1 MCSVTIKETSV
12 VTLYTDANSIQ
23 CIMASSP
30 KVSIVWKYFAK
41 VNPKITKCKVCQQE
55 MRFYGSTTGMR
66 HHLERKHPYV
76 VAMAGDTLSASHADV
91 VLAYPVADSE
101 SSNTA
106 PSTSS
111 AVPLPRVLPLV
122 GGGDQNM
129 GAVTEAILSC
139 ITRDMLS
146 LSIVDGVGFKELLH
160 VLKPTYQI
168 PSMKYFEDL
177 LRTKYMSGRTKL
189 KTLIQDTDTVALS
202 CYTVVGATSEALVI
216 MVHLVSSEHSVQSYI
231 LSVSEI
237 GDPDDRSAED
247 ILQLVLDNLS
257 EYDIDEGMIS
267 AVVHDDS
274 KEMAEAMDLLKQAMN
289 CDPMKCMGVLLN
301 ECISSAFVFPDID
314 GTIIAARSI
323 ASYFKPGTPAAA
335 ELEKHAGQ
343 QYSIVQEDLT
353 HHWTS
358 IFEMCVS
365 LAKQQQFISVAIEVL
380 KKDDEV
386 KDVCLNLTDQQWE
399 TIHAIVKVLM
409 PLARAVNVLAQEK
422 FVSVSSLRAILRSM
436 EKKLEVEDDDPASM
450 RKLKET
456 IHASMKESFQLEALL
471 EKPTTST
478 IAAAL
483 DPRHRTLKYHTPEQQ
498 RQMRNSLGHIVES
511 QRQQTEPEETEDVAP
526 PTKRRKS
533 GMSDLLGSD
542 SEDSDDESQQRACNR
557 LEIEIQAYTLEKVMH
572 KESEPLEWWHI
583 NETRYQFLAPAARG
597 YLCIPCTAALP
608 RDAFTK
614 NQITIKSDSP
624 EPNPDLVESLVFL
637 NYNEKL

>member
-1 MCSVTIKETSV
+1 
-12 VTLYTDANSIQ
+12 
-23 CIMASSP
+23 MASNNSQP
-30 KVSIVWKYFAK
+30 GKFYLTSKISIVWKYFTK
-41 VNPKITKCKVCQQE
+41 ENPKLVKCKVCQKLLRYSGGTTA
-55 MRFYGSTTGMR
+55 MRT
-66 HHLERKHPYV
+66 HLDRLHSFV
-76 VAMAGDTLSASHADV
+76 VAMAGDTLTQSPTD
-91 VLAYPVADSE
+91 VLASGRRVLQADE
-101 SSNTA
+101 SSNAAASSNSIA
-106 PSTSS
+106 P
-111 AVPLPRVLPLV
+111 P
-122 GGGDQNM
+122 GGRDHSEET
-129 GAVTEAILSC
+129 VTEAILSY
-139 ITRDMLS
+139 ITHDMLS
-146 LSIVDGVGFKELLH
+146 LSVVDGVGFKRFLQ
-160 VLKPTYQI
+160 VLEPTYKI
-168 PSMKYFEDL
+168 PSVQYFEDL

-237 GDPDDRSAED
+237 GEPDDRSAED
-247 ILQLVLDNLS
+247 ILQLVIDNLS

-289 CDPMKCMGVLLN
+289 CEPMKCMGVLLN
-301 ECISSAFVFPDID
+301 ECISSAFVFPDIN

-323 ASYFKPGTPAAA
+323 ASYFKPGTPAVA

-343 QYSIVQEDLT
+343 QYSIVQQDLT

-358 IFEMCVS
+358 IFEMCMS
-365 LAKQQQFISVAIEVL
+365 LSKQQEFISFAIEVL

-399 TIHAIVKVLM
+399 TIHAIVKVLT
-409 PLARAVNVLAQEK
+409 PLARAVNVLAQEQ

-456 IHASMKESFQLEALL
+456 IHASMKECFQLEALL
-471 EKPTTST
+471 EKPMAGT

-498 RQMRNSLGHIVES
+498 RQMQDSLGQVVES
-511 QRQQTEPEETEDVAP
+511 QRQQTEPEEMEDTAP

-533 GMSDLLGSD
+533 GMTDLLGSD
-542 SEDSDDESQQRACNR
+542 SEDSDDESKQHNR
-557 LEIEIQAYTLEKVMH
+557 VETEIQAYTHEKVMS
-572 KESEPLEWWHI
+572 KEIDPLEWWHQ
-583 NETRYQFLAPAARG
+583 NESRYPILASAARG

-614 NQITIKSDSP
+614 NQSTIKSDSP
-624 EPNPDLVESLVFL
+624 EPNPDLVECLVFL
-637 NYNEKL
+637 NHNKKL